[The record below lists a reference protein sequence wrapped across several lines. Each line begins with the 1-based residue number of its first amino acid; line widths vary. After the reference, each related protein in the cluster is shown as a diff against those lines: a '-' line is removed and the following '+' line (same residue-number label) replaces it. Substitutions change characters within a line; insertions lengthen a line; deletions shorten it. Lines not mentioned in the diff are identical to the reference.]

1 MGAAGIVSSVCLL
14 GGLLSLQALAISAGA
29 AILGMIADSFLGA
42 GPERRGLINNDIVNF
57 FGTLIS
63 AAFAYGLACIY
74 L

>member
-1 MGAAGIVSSVCLL
+1 
-14 GGLLSLQALAISAGA
+14 
-29 AILGMIADSFLGA
+29 MIADSFLGA